1 MGGDVLL
8 ASKWELGIDL
18 LLLLRG
24 LLRFALMDG
33 PAWIRYPVIGLGTA
47 FVLYVVGSWGR
58 DRWRRRGSG
67 PGAETEASPDS

>member
-24 LLRFALMDG
+24 LIRFALMDG
-33 PAWIRYPVIGLGTA
+33 PAWIRYPVIALGSA
-47 FVLYVVGSWGR
+47 FVLYVVGSWCRERWLGR
-58 DRWRRRGSG
+58 GEAAG
-67 PGAETEASPDS
+67 EETPTRADS